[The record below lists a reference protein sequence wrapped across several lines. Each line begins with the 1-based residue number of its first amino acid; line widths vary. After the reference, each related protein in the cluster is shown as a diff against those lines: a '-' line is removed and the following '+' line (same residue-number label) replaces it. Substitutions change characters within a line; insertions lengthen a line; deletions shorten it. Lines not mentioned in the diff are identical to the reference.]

1 MVKFI
6 SSDKSKS
13 CLVIPTK
20 QISGSPHNGSTLTC
34 LTNVIICGNSYNRML
49 PMPLAQGNYCQIE
62 FLLN

>member
-34 LTNVIICGNSYNRML
+34 LTNVIICGNSLKLFDDLNL
-49 PMPLAQGNYCQIE
+49 EPLN
-62 FLLN
+62 